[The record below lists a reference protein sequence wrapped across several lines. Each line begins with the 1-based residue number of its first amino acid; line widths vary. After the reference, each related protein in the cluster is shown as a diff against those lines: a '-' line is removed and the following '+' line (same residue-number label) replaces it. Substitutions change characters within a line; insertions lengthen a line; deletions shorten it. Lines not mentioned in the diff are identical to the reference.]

1 MIIEGGKAERDTER
15 ERERNTLLFF
25 LVQKAMNVE
34 NRRGADVKFVLQPF

>member
-1 MIIEGGKAERDTER
+1 MKVEKQKEILR
-15 ERERNTLLFF
+15 ERERLLFF

>member
-1 MIIEGGKAERDTER
+1 MKVEKQKEILRER
-15 ERERNTLLFF
+15 ERERNALLFF